1 MTDQPTENLT
11 SKPAKHRS
19 SRPAPKPKTEKLRKL
34 LARRTGS
41 TVLQIQ
47 KQLGW
52 QPRTI
57 RAAISRLRSSGVP
70 VEHDRSCRVAR
81 YRIMPGEGQ

>member
-11 SKPAKHRS
+11 SDPAKHRS
-19 SRPAPKPKTEKLRKL
+19 ARSAPKPKTEMLRKL
-34 LARRTGS
+34 LARRTGA
-41 TVLQIQ
+41 TVVQIQ

-52 QPRTI
+52 QPHTI

-70 VEHDRSCRVAR
+70 VELDRSGRVAR